1 MRPIRT
7 RITMA
12 FAGAFIASLL
22 TFAMVILVARQNAAM
37 AEVSERAQIEVNQTL
52 MIIERTRS
60 LANEPISVEG
70 DSLLVS
76 GVSSTLRRFLE
87 LFDDYVIV
95 LDPLDYELFSSPR
108 VAELT
113 LGDRERLMAA
123 ARAMTDPTQTVRVP
137 MRTDD
142 VVMAMRNRNTEG
154 ASRIQ
159 RVFVGV
165 STAPAVLAPRELVG
179 TMVLIGPL
187 LILLSVG
194 WAYLIAGRAF
204 SPLERMVDQ
213 VKAITDGR
221 SLHRRLAIGAAGTE
235 MTRLSVT
242 LNEMIERLETSFS
255 ALRRFTADASHE
267 LKTPLAVLRADVE
280 RAMSPT
286 TLDEER
292 AIALEEAL
300 QQVTRMAELVNSLLT
315 LARADEGRLEVVQ
328 DLIDLDA
335 LSREVVETARLLGED
350 AGVIIEV
357 EELQPARVRGDL
369 ERLRQLYLNL
379 VTNAIKYTKRGGRV
393 TISLQLV
400 HDQVLFSVRDTG
412 IGIAAADLPYVF
424 DRFWRAD
431 RSRSRAAE
439 RGGYGLGLA
448 ISQWIAHAHGG
459 SLTVQSRLGRG
470 STFTAQLPLVP
481 HVATETPER
490 GLPVRDAT
498 SEGATAGAEG
508 AGEADETPRSS
519 TADVV

>member
-22 TFAMVILVARQNAAM
+22 TFALVILVARRNAAM
-37 AEVSERAQIEVNQTL
+37 ADVVARAHSEADQTL
-52 MIIERTRS
+52 MLIDRTRS
-60 LANEPISVEG
+60 MANEPISVDS
-70 DSLLVS
+70 DSLIVS
-76 GVSSTLRRFLE
+76 GVSQQMRRFLE
-87 LFDDYVIV
+87 VIDDYVIV
-95 LDPLDYELFSSPR
+95 LDPTDRELFVSPR
-108 VAELT
+108 VLRLS
-113 LGDRERLMAA
+113 LGDRERLVAA
-123 ARAMTDPTQTVRVP
+123 ARAMRDAQQIARVAL
-137 MRTDD
+137 RTDD
-142 VVMAMRNRNTEG
+142 VVLAMRYGDSEG
-154 ASRIQ
+154 ATRIQ
-159 RVFVGV
+159 RVIVGV
-165 STAPAVLAPRELVG
+165 SSAPAVLAPRQLVG

-204 SPLERMVDQ
+204 SPLDRMVDQ
-213 VKAITDGR
+213 VTAITDGR

-235 MTRLSVT
+235 LTRLAVT
-242 LNEMIERLETSFS
+242 LNEMIERLETSFA

-280 RAMSPT
+280 RAMSPAT
-286 TLDEER
+286 GEDER
-292 AIALEEAL
+292 AVALEEAL

-328 DLIDLDA
+328 DLIAIDDLA
-335 LSREVVETARLLGED
+335 REVVETARLLGED
-350 AGVIIEV
+350 AGVQIESD
-357 EELQPARVRGDL
+357 ELVPALVRGDL
-369 ERLRQLYLNL
+369 VRLRQLYLNL
-379 VTNAIKYTKRGGRV
+379 VTNAIKYTKRDGRV
-393 TISLQLV
+393 SIALTLV
-400 HDQVLFSVRDTG
+400 NDRVLFSVRDTG

-470 STFTAQLPLVP
+470 STFTAL
-481 HVATETPER
+481 
-490 GLPVRDAT
+490 LPVVSTGVREVAD
-498 SEGATAGAEG
+498 ERERAGGVRG
-508 AGEADETPRSS
+508 AGSVTPSDDRPAQLES
-519 TADVV
+519 TRL